1 MRTMKTFL
9 SWTLLSLMVVAMVA
23 CGDDAKPANL
33 RAVHASA
40 DAPNVDVAIDGT
52 VAVTDLAFQES
63 TGYLEVESGQR
74 NIQVRPTG
82 TTTAVITASP
92 TLDEEGD
99 YTLIAVGPVASIE
112 PLLLTDDNAAP
123 GAGNVKVRLVHGSP
137 TAGPVDIYVTAA
149 DADLNTTDPTVS
161 NVPFKGVSNYLEV
174 AAGTYRV
181 RITPTGTKTVA
192 IDATLTLAAGQI
204 RTAIAVDAPGG
215 GVQLGAIVLEDLN

>member
-1 MRTMKTFL
+1 MKKMKQMLTW
-9 SWTLLSLMVVAMVA
+9 SLLGLMTIALIG

-82 TTTAVITASP
+82 TTTAVITAAP
-92 TLDEEGD
+92 TLNEEGD
-99 YTLIAVGPVASIE
+99 YTLIALGPVASIE
-112 PLLLTDDNAAP
+112 PLLLTDNNALP
-123 GAGNVKVRLVHGSP
+123 GAGNIKVRLVHGSP
-137 TAGPVDIYVTAA
+137 TAGPVDIYVTGA
-149 DADLNTTDPTVS
+149 DADLNTTDPTLS
-161 NVPFKGVSNYLEV
+161 NVAFKGVSDYLEV

-204 RTAIAVDAPGG
+204 RTAVAVDAPGG
-215 GVQLGAIVLEDLN
+215 GVPLGAIVLEDLN